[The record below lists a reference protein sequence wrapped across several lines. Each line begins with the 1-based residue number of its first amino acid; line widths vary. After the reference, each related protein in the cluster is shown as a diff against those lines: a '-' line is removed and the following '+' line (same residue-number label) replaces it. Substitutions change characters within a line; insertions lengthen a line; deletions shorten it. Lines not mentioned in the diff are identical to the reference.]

1 MGYVNVKN
9 CRCCGSCDLKEILN
23 LNEQPLA
30 NNYHDGSQKI
40 VHYPLILNVCKHCF
54 HTQLSVVVDPDEMF
68 STYLYVSGTSKTLHE
83 YFEWFSN
90 MVESEVGKSG
100 SILDIA
106 CNDGTQLLKFKNK
119 GWITHGIDPAQNL
132 YDLSVKNAD
141 KIIVDYF
148 NKKSVSMLNVDT
160 YDAIIAQNVFAH
172 THDIFDFLMTCKDV
186 MNDETRLYI
195 QTSQADMIE
204 NNQFDTVYHEHLSFF
219 STKSMIAICERVG
232 LTVVSV
238 KRTPIHGGSYIFTI
252 MKKGIPDYSVNFS
265 LDLEEKSGRYSLKRY
280 EQYSMEVNS
289 VIQLFKNT
297 IEMYKKDGYIVVG
310 YGAAAKGNTF
320 LNASKVKLHYIIDDN
335 TLKHNLLTPGSN
347 TLIVSRDFINNLANN
362 TLFVP
367 LAWNFY
373 NEIKNNIKTKI
384 NLLPFKD
391 KFMYKIYSYYPK
403 NFIDDVI

>member
-1 MGYVNVKN
+1 
-9 CRCCGSCDLKEILN
+9 
-23 LNEQPLA
+23 
-30 NNYHDGSQKI
+30 
-40 VHYPLILNVCKHCF
+40 
-54 HTQLSVVVDPDEMF
+54 
-68 STYLYVSGTSKTLHE
+68 
-83 YFEWFSN
+83 
-90 MVESEVGKSG
+90 
-100 SILDIA
+100 
-106 CNDGTQLLKFKNK
+106 
-119 GWITHGIDPAQNL
+119 
-132 YDLSVKNAD
+132 
-141 KIIVDYF
+141 
-148 NKKSVSMLNVDT
+148 
-160 YDAIIAQNVFAH
+160 
-172 THDIFDFLMTCKDV
+172 
-186 MNDETRLYI
+186 
-195 QTSQADMIE
+195 
-204 NNQFDTVYHEHLSFF
+204 
-219 STKSMIAICERVG
+219 
-232 LTVVSV
+232 
-238 KRTPIHGGSYIFTI
+238 